1 MLAKDT
7 EQRSPNTYTYKPTL
21 ILCQTLTQQ
30 HKLSFFLPR
39 KSFSIPILTSHQM
52 KHFLVNQN
60 RHNSNLVYWLRGQKG
75 LLYFT
80 SLKTNSKPQC
90 EHGSDSSNQSKQRT
104 LEPTFTTT
112 SQRLML
118 GSLYLGDFICHSRYQ
133 TLLAKLRPRSRF
145 KF

>member
-30 HKLSFFLPR
+30 LSLLLPN

-52 KHFLVNQN
+52 KHFIVNQN
-60 RHNSNLVYWLRGQKG
+60 RHNSDLVYWLRGKKG

-80 SLKTNSKPQC
+80 SLKTNPKPQC
-90 EHGSDSSNQSKQRT
+90 EHGSGSSNQSKQRA
-104 LEPTFTTT
+104 LEPTFVITF
-112 SQRLML
+112 QRLML
-118 GSLYLGDFICHSRYQ
+118 GACTWAFDINYHSRYQ
-133 TLLAKLRPRSRF
+133 TLLAKVRPGSRF
-145 KF
+145 RF